1 MSFRLTEGNG
11 VAFYQIGVL
20 DSGQVTGLTSEEVFE
35 TVIVLFYMTT
45 TLRPKGLLGV
55 EKVRRGIDGISVELR
70 VTQAKTQKHKNF
82 TKELEDIQIKHSP
95 LLREE
100 SETETKKLV
109 ELLQQNPEAVEAEE
123 KKEDLVSLFG
133 DEDVFR

>member
-20 DSGQVTGLTSEEVFE
+20 DSGQVTGLTFEEIFE

-45 TLRPKGLLGV
+45 TLRPKGKLTV
-55 EKVRRGIDGISVELR
+55 ETVRKGIDGISVELK

-82 TKELEDIQIKHSP
+82 TKELEGIQSKHTLVLP
-95 LLREE
+95 EC
-100 SETETKKLV
+100 ETETKKLV
-109 ELLQQNPEAVEAEE
+109 ELL
-123 KKEDLVSLFG
+123 
-133 DEDVFR
+133 